1 MVWNAMLQ
9 LDLFV
14 PRLFHSI
21 VSTYDDTC
29 RTVFIVRL
37 FLVSIN
43 NNKPVRDG
51 VSSRSRGSTKRAHWR
66 VNGETKH
73 SSVRLANKLAR
84 RLAYMLVLHEK
95 KKQFYIIENPLSSLL
110 WRFNSLRRVL
120 RRHKARMVT
129 VMLGAYGAP
138 TAKPVP

>member
-1 MVWNAMLQ
+1 MLQ

-95 KKQFYIIENPLSSLL
+95 KKTILYHREPLVFTVVAFQLSSPCPTKTQSSDGHSDAWSL
-110 WRFNSLRRVL
+110 WRPNSQTSSLI
-120 RRHKARMVT
+120 
-129 VMLGAYGAP
+129 
-138 TAKPVP
+138 